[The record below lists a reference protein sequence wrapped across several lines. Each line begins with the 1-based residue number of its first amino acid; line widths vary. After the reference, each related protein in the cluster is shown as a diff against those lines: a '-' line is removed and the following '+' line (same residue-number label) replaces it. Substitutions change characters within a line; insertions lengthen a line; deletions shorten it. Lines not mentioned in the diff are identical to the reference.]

1 LKVLI
6 SAAIMSD
13 HPGPEI
19 QISEEKVHKFGLI
32 LAGLALLFTVIGAMV
47 SPLDD
52 QGQPVLL
59 LPEVKA
65 IEAYRQTARGW
76 IVEMNLLDGEIAG
89 VISPDQAGDLFSRS
103 RGAQQT
109 LERAV
114 DLMQRVDRAQVPPIG
129 MGLHEQMRQTAQ
141 VYLEAARDALQ
152 WISAPNEE
160 NKDLTCQTL
169 EQARQMKTTLEKN
182 TWLISP

>member
-1 LKVLI
+1 
-6 SAAIMSD
+6 MSD

-19 QISEEKVHKFGLI
+19 QISEEKLHKFGLI
-32 LAGLALLFTVIGAMV
+32 LAGLALLFTVIGALV

-65 IEAYRQTARGW
+65 IETYRQAARGW
-76 IVEMNLLDGEIAG
+76 IVEMSLLDGEIAG
-89 VISPDQAGDLFSRS
+89 VISAEHAGDLFSQSRS
-103 RGAQQT
+103 AQQT

-114 DLMQRVDRAQVPPIG
+114 DLVQRVDRSQVPPVG
-129 MGLHEQMRQTAQ
+129 MGLHEQMSQTAQ
-141 VYLEAARDALQ
+141 VYLEAARGALQ
-152 WISAPNEE
+152 WISAPDDK
-160 NKDLTCQTL
+160 NKDQAGQIL

>member
-1 LKVLI
+1 
-6 SAAIMSD
+6 MSD
-13 HPGPEI
+13 HPEPEI

-32 LAGLALLFTVIGAMV
+32 LAGLALLFTVIGALV

-65 IEAYRQTARGW
+65 IETYRQAARGW
-76 IVEMNLLDGEIAG
+76 IVEMSLLDGEIAG
-89 VISPDQAGDLFSRS
+89 VISAEQAGYLFSRS
-103 RGAQQT
+103 RNAQQT

-114 DLMQRVDRAQVPPIG
+114 DLVQRVDRAQVPPIG
-129 MGLHEQMRQTAQ
+129 MGLHEQMRQTSQ
-141 VYLEAARDALQ
+141 TYLEAARDALQ
-152 WISAPNEE
+152 WISAPEE
-160 NKDLTCQTL
+160 KNKEEAGQTL
-169 EQARQMKTTLEKN
+169 EHARQMKTTLEKN